1 MSSQERHRNNK
12 KYVFK
17 GGNFIL
23 SPLNPKNISLNLISA
38 NKKENKNKNNSNIL
52 TNNLSTKKAKKNLNQ
67 EFVKSNPNL
76 LAFSRVNN
84 SFINSIKINNNNTPR
99 KNFVNY
105 TNNNINYI
113 KKLYVN
119 KKSKEN
125 NYFMNNSK
133 SHNKSSLGDKKLS
146 YEYLKTDIQTSY
158 SNIFK
163 KEKKF
168 QNIPNINLLFPR
180 KNNFQKSNSNYYED
194 FLGSS
199 SGLFKRDFPNL
210 KFNSPENI
218 QDKINIIYN
227 KSKDDKV
234 NSESGTNQ
242 STNDSKIT
250 KKKRMNINME
260 GNKKGENIVFKGP
273 EELHWYFVKSIQDGK
288 KFQTKFDYN

>member
-1 MSSQERHRNNK
+1 MSSQERHRNK
-12 KYVFK
+12 KRYVFK

-23 SPLNPKNISLNLISA
+23 SPLSSKNISLNFINT
-38 NKKENKNKNNSNIL
+38 NKKENRNKNNSNIITNNL
-52 TNNLSTKKAKKNLNQ
+52 SNNLSTKKTKKNLNQ

-76 LAFSRVNN
+76 LAFSRANN
-84 SFINSIKINNNNTPR
+84 SFINAIKINNTPK
-99 KNFVNY
+99 KNFVNL

-119 KKSKEN
+119 KKPKDS

-133 SHNKSSLGDKKLS
+133 SHNKSSLGEKKLS

-158 SNIFK
+158 SNIFR

-180 KNNFQKSNSNYYED
+180 KNNFQKCNSNYYDD

-199 SGLFKRDFPNL
+199 SGLFKKDFSNL

-218 QDKINIIYN
+218 IY
-227 KSKDDKV
+227 KSKDENKI

-242 STNDSKIT
+242 STNDSKIA
-250 KKKRMNINME
+250 KKKRVNKNMD
-260 GNKKGENIVFKGP
+260 GNKKGENMGRKGP

-288 KFQTKFDYN
+288 KYQTKFDFY